1 MTQITTQGIIDIINA
16 KVSEK
21 AKASLLL
28 ANKKEELQN
37 SDLYKEV
44 KQLELRLNQLER
56 EEDEMREQGKQIML
70 DSGLKTFTTLEWVVI
85 QLNKKPG
92 SLIIEDESKVP
103 PEYIKE
109 KVTTSI
115 DKKTLKED
123 ISQGLLIE
131 WVYISEDYTLVI
143 KN

>member
-28 ANKKEELQN
+28 ANKKEELQS

-44 KQLELRLNQLER
+44 KQLELRVNQLER
-56 EEDEMREQGKQIML
+56 EENEMREQGKQIML

-85 QLNKKPG
+85 QLNKKPW

-103 PEYIKE
+103 AEYIKE